1 MKLEMPGTIAFLAI
15 TAVLLAGAPRTEAA
29 ETTLKVRVVQQGNT
43 SEGIAGAS
51 VRLVKH
57 PQSASTPAYDERR
70 TTNAQGFATF
80 NGVVN
85 NGIYN
90 ARPSKQGCADANT
103 QTVVIPGNQ
112 PGNATLVMNCAGA
125 GRTSSLTVKV
135 HQKGSSNAMIPGATV
150 RVVRH
155 PQSQGTPAFDE
166 TATTND
172 QGQAVFSTVVPN
184 GTYNVRVSMTG
195 CSAGALSGPFTVVIP
210 NNRGATVSMDLNCR
224 IPFPR
229 RGLLVAVAQ
238 KGTYNSANIGAWVRG
253 AAVRVVNHPQSAST
267 PAFDRTVTTD
277 AMGRALFPDAVAN
290 GSYNVTVTKPKC
302 RAGNLSGPRTVVI
315 PNNRGA
321 IHYADIDCRSGGA
334 GIRPPRPGR
343 RR

>member
-1 MKLEMPGTIAFLAI
+1 MKPEMPMMIAFLAI
-15 TAVLLAGAPRTEAA
+15 PALLLVGADCVEAA
-29 ETTLKVRVVQQGNT
+29 ETTLRIRVVQQGNT
-43 SEGIAGAS
+43 SEGIAGAT
-51 VRLVKH
+51 VRVVKH
-57 PQSASTPAYDERR
+57 PQSGSTPTYSERR
-70 TTNAQGFATF
+70 TTNAEGIALFP
-80 NGVVN
+80 GVVN

-90 ARPSKQGCADANT
+90 ARPSKRGCADADT
-103 QTVVIPGNQ
+103 QTVVVPGNR
-112 PGNATLVMNCAGA
+112 PGNATLVMNCSVAA
-125 GRTSSLTVKV
+125 RASTLTVKV
-135 HQKGSSNAMIPGATV
+135 HQKGASNAMVPGATV

-155 PQSQGTPAFDE
+155 PQSQVTPAFDE
-166 TATTND
+166 RATTNN

-195 CSAGALSGPFTVVIP
+195 CSAGAQSGPFTVVIP

-238 KGTYNSANIGAWVRG
+238 KGTYNGANIGAWVPG
-253 AAVRVVNHPQSAST
+253 ASVRVVNHPQSAST
-267 PAFDRTVTTD
+267 PAYDRTVTTD
-277 AMGRALFPDAVAN
+277 VIGRALFPDAVSN
-290 GSYNVTVTKPKC
+290 GSYNVTVTKRRC

-315 PNNRGA
+315 PGNRGA

-334 GIRPPRPGR
+334 GIRPPRGSR